1 MDKNTKVNY
10 ILPTKVKNTQSQSE
24 VFETMLFARGNK
36 KEQGQLY
43 LYQTKQ
49 TKPNDN

>member
-36 KEQGQLY
+36 KRAGVAL
-43 LYQTKQ
+43 LISDKI
-49 TKPNDN
+49 D